1 MVYFDVFADDSDDG
15 SFVQAAGSAKSRLL
29 KRRTRTDKVQLHWV
43 SYVDQSQRVLLFT
56 QDTRVQ
62 RKALKLTEA
71 ELANM
76 EVFLSLS
83 GVGVSVINGLY
94 EEVAFM
100 SVTSSPAMW
109 ELQTRKTSKLL
120 NAELASLLEDQWH
133 KGKTDVNIDN
143 SLHVSRL

>member
-1 MVYFDVFADDSDDG
+1 MRKNSIVFN
-15 SFVQAAGSAKSRLL
+15 FRIRVKSRLL

-109 ELQTRKTSKLL
+109 ELQVRMG
-120 NAELASLLEDQWH
+120 H
-133 KGKTDVNIDN
+133 
-143 SLHVSRL
+143 